1 MLKPVKNNRQSFS
14 KITKG
19 LKIAI
24 IRSEFNPLITKNLE
38 QYCLKTLKQQGV
50 KRGNITAFLVPGALE
65 IPIAAKLLAKSKRYH
80 AIIALGAIIKG
91 DTYHFELVANECA
104 RGCMDIVLEYE
115 VPVIF
120 EVLATY
126 TLEQA
131 QIRSSNN
138 KNNKGIE
145 AAVAA
150 LKICTTLSKIK
161 EAK

>member
-1 MLKPVKNNRQSFS
+1 MLKPTKNSRQSFS
-14 KITKG
+14 KIAKR

-38 QYCLKTLKQQGV
+38 QYCLKSLKQQGV
-50 KRGNITAFLVPGALE
+50 KRGNITTFLVPGALE

-80 AIIALGAIIKG
+80 VIIALGAIIKG

-104 RGCMDIVLEYE
+104 RGCMDVVLEYE
-115 VPVIF
+115 IPVIF

-126 TLEQA
+126 TKKQA
-131 QIRSSNN
+131 QIRSGND

-145 AAVAA
+145 AAAAA

-161 EAK
+161 EGK